1 MLRAMTVLE
10 KKVEKKKE
18 ENLYNMVLQATD
30 EDQSVIEVTD
40 FDLPQSSAKLNIS
53 FTRPDITIIKGVGP
67 TVAEKLRGAGF
78 DSIEHIA
85 RSSVS
90 QLTSIQGIGQANA
103 QRIVERAR
111 ALLNHKYLDD
121 YQESVTSLPQA
132 STTPSEPRTAE
143 TEQDIIAEDLEEYEF
158 LEEEMQEEGVSHP
171 IPIYEPE
178 LVPLSSVR
186 ENPVPLHPTISEK
199 MIREEKK
206 MAIEKAMTTLQDLG
220 YDPIKM
226 VPSLRKIYSLVDLIA
241 LKTIPLNEVEELV
254 LILPIKICP
263 LKGTLQISKEMIKY
277 IPFNCNASD
286 GAIYKT
292 LLNSSF
298 TQLEECQVLIYED
311 LRQEGPL
318 LSSLKR
324 FHNLDISLKKTL
336 FHRTLSFN
344 SGNTQ
349 MKILVEPVLLSE
361 NTVGFLEKLI
371 PFAYLK
377 KTNLHIITSSDFS
390 KLVPYLEKKY
400 SLLEIHS
407 TKDISLVSYE
417 DAYTQLIKRMEFF
430 SVPFIGFAGVLILLL
445 TLKSFE
451 MLSLLLNF
459 GYALS
464 GIYVI
469 ILVYLNIIFYKFKG
483 DLQQEFS
490 TPYHKRSIN
499 LDETSLVL
507 ISEEFTPE
515 MMAQFV
521 FETVGKHNSSKIIAQ
536 IEENHIEDRVSKTQ
550 FTARIKNESFFEL
563 EETDEEKASE
573 NEYVTKYSD
582 FLED

>member
-1 MLRAMTVLE
+1 MTLLE
-10 KKVEKKKE
+10 KKAEKKKE
-18 ENLYNMVLQATD
+18 EKLYNMTLAD
-30 EDQSVIEVTD
+30 EDQNNIEMID
-40 FDLPQSSAKLNIS
+40 FDLPQTSAKLNIS
-53 FTRPDITIIKGVGP
+53 ITRPDITIIKGIGP
-67 TVAEKLRGAGF
+67 SVSEKLRGAGF
-78 DSIEHIA
+78 NSIEHIA
-85 RSSVS
+85 RSSIS
-90 QLTSIQGIGQANA
+90 QLTSIQGIGQATA
-103 QRIVERAR
+103 QRIMNRAR
-111 ALLNHKYLDD
+111 ELLYHKNLDD
-121 YQESVTSLPQA
+121 YQELATPIPQA
-132 STTPSEPRTAE
+132 STTPSDPRTVE
-143 TEQDIIAEDLEEYEF
+143 TDQDIIAENIVENEF
-158 LEEEMQEEGVSHP
+158 LEEEMQDEGTSHP
-171 IPIYEPE
+171 IPIYEPAP
-178 LVPLSSVR
+178 VPLSPVR
-186 ENPVPLHPTISEK
+186 ESPAPLHPTISEK
-199 MIREEKK
+199 MVREEKK
-206 MAIEKAMTTLQDLG
+206 RVIEKAMATLQDLG
-220 YDPIKM
+220 YESIKM

-241 LKTIPLNEVEELV
+241 LKTISLNEVEELV

-277 IPFNCNASD
+277 IPFDHNASD

-298 TQLEECQVLIYED
+298 TQLEECQVLISED

-336 FHRTLSFN
+336 FHRTLSFTF
-344 SGNTQ
+344 GNIQ

-377 KTNLHIITSSDFS
+377 KTNLHIIISSDFS

-400 SLLEIHS
+400 SLLETHS

-417 DAYTQLIKRMEFF
+417 DAYTQLIKRIEFF
-430 SVPFIGFAGVLILLL
+430 SVPFIGFAGLLILLL

-451 MLSLLLNF
+451 MLSFLLNF
-459 GYALS
+459 GYALG

-469 ILVYLNIIFYKFKG
+469 ILIYLNIIFYKFKG

-490 TPYHKRSIN
+490 IPYHKRRIN

-521 FETVGKHNSSKIIAQ
+521 FETVGKHNGSKIIAQ

-550 FTARIKNESFFEL
+550 LTARIKSESFFEND
-563 EETDEEKASE
+563 EADEEKASE